1 MHKQNIKG
9 KIQIASYDDLLSGG
23 VDHSKSDIADMPL
36 INLYEFKDHPFH
48 VVDDERMDELVQS
61 IKEKGV
67 LSPAIVRKREK
78 GGYEIISGH
87 RRKRAC
93 ELAGLLSMP
102 VIIKDLDDDEATILM
117 VDANIQR
124 ENILP
129 SERAFSLQMKLKALK
144 NQGKRTDLTSGQ
156 VGPKLASEE
165 IGNEVGISGRQVKRY
180 VALTNLLPE
189 LLDKVDSGKIGFVP
203 AVNLSG
209 IEKDKQKW
217 ILKVLDETN
226 KKITLRQS
234 ELLKKEAAAGTLT
247 EEVVVTILVGKD
259 ALIRTVTISE
269 SELKK
274 YFPEEMDSSEIKK
287 IIIDLIKQWKEET
300 ENG

>member
-165 IGNEVGISGRQVKRY
+165 IGNEAGISGRQVKRY

>member
-165 IGNEVGISGRQVKRY
+165 IGNEAGISGRQVKRY

-247 EEVVVTILVGKD
+247 EEVVVTILVGND

>member
-165 IGNEVGISGRQVKRY
+165 IGNEAGISGRQVKRY

-247 EEVVVTILVGKD
+247 EEVVVTILVGND

-274 YFPEEMDSSEIKK
+274 YFPEEIDSREIKK

>member
-129 SERAFSLQMKLKALK
+129 SERAFSLQMKMKALK

-165 IGNEVGISGRQVKRY
+165 IGNEAGISGRQVKRY

-217 ILKVLDETN
+217 ILKVLDETK

-247 EEVVVTILVGKD
+247 EEVVVTILVGND

>member
-9 KIQIASYDDLLSGG
+9 KVQIASYDDLLSGG

-102 VIIKDLDDDEATILM
+102 VIIKELDDDEATILM

-129 SERAFSLQMKLKALK
+129 SERAFSLQMKMKALK

-165 IGNEVGISGRQVKRY
+165 IGNEAGISGRQVKRY
-180 VALTNLLPE
+180 VSLTNLLPE
-189 LLDKVDSGKIGFVP
+189 LLEKVDSGKIGFVP

-209 IEKDKQKW
+209 IDKDKQKW

-226 KKITLRQS
+226 FKKKVRI
-234 ELLKKEAAAGTLT
+234 
-247 EEVVVTILVGKD
+247 VNYTINQ
-259 ALIRTVTISE
+259 I
-269 SELKK
+269 
-274 YFPEEMDSSEIKK
+274 
-287 IIIDLIKQWKEET
+287 
-300 ENG
+300 N